1 MGTIYHSI
9 LNTIESIVNVQYL
22 KIKEFNQKFS
32 HSDVK
37 TPTDRVAHVFA
48 ATSVCYLFVW
58 LNKLKVQLYSK

>member
-1 MGTIYHSI
+1 MPLVTIYHSI
-9 LNTIESIVNVQYL
+9 SQYL
-22 KIKEFNQKFS
+22 KIKEFNQKYS

-58 LNKLKVQLYSK
+58 LNKLKVHLYTVQ